1 MALKAQICGLHIT
14 KDDTLF
20 RLNSM
25 LSTSDIAVAHPFHDG
40 FIFTHNAGA
49 PGLVSALWTAYESN
63 VHYFEATTESDIF
76 IVASNDGFLNAP
88 MARGIMHAMLVGKPI
103 VLLETPLFDASVSML
118 TQKIIARHAR
128 SFTIANLLKLSPE
141 ELRSHLEQLAEPVD
155 YELSNT
161 EKIIIRADLKA
172 HFRRL
177 LAKPATDATPAKTK
191 ALPATNKAV
200 IKRPK
205 LAHA

>member
-20 RLNSM
+20 RLNGM
-25 LSTSDIAVAHPFHDG
+25 LSKSDISVAHPFHDG
-40 FIFTHNAGA
+40 FIFSYNAGA

-63 VHYFEATTESDIF
+63 LHYFEATVDSDIF
-76 IVASNDGFLNAP
+76 IVASQDGFLNAP

-118 TQKIIARHAR
+118 NQKIIARHAR
-128 SFTIANLLKLSPE
+128 NFTIANLLKLSSE
-141 ELRSHLEQLAEPVD
+141 ELRSHLQQLAEPVD
-155 YELSNT
+155 YTLSAA
-161 EKIIIRADLKA
+161 EKTIIRAELKG

-177 LAKPATDATPAKTK
+177 LAKPAAEKDEKAAKQ
-191 ALPATNKAV
+191 
-200 IKRPK
+200 PK

>member
-20 RLNSM
+20 RLDEM
-25 LSTSDIAVAHPFHDG
+25 LSKSDISVAHPFHDG

-63 VHYFEATTESDIF
+63 LHYFEATTESDIF

-88 MARGIMHAMLVGKPI
+88 MARGIMHAMLIGKPI

-118 TQKIIARHAR
+118 NQKIIARHAR

-141 ELRSHLEQLAEPVD
+141 ELRSHLQQLAEPVD
-155 YELSNT
+155 YALT
-161 EKIIIRADLKA
+161 AAEKTIIGAELKA

-177 LAKPATDATPAKTK
+177 LAKPTADKDADVTTQKPA
-191 ALPATNKAV
+191 LS
-200 IKRPK
+200 
-205 LAHA
+205 HAN